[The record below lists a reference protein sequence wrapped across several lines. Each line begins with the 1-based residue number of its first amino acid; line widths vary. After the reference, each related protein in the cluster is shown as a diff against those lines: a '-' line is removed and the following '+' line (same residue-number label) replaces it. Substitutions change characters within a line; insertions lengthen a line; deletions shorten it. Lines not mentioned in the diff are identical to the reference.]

1 MTAASSAA
9 SWLPQNRQLR
19 RPTATGR
26 TLFSQ
31 ALSKSYDNACE
42 RGIKPVAQGRSAYL
56 FCKNDDTAESTAILY
71 SFMGC
76 CRAAGVDFRK
86 WMIYFLELVHQ
97 YDDDYSKD
105 LDELLP
111 DNLKKAGVL

>member
-1 MTAASSAA
+1 
-9 SWLPQNRQLR
+9 
-19 RPTATGR
+19 
-26 TLFSQ
+26 
-31 ALSKSYDNACE
+31 
-42 RGIKPVAQGRSAYL
+42 
-56 FCKNDDTAESTAILY
+56 
-71 SFMGC
+71 MGC

-111 DNLKKAGVL
+111 DNLKEAGVL